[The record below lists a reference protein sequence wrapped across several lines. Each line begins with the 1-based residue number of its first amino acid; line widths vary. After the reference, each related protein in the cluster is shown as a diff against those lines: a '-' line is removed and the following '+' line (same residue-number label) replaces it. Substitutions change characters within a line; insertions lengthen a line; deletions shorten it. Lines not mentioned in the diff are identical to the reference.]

1 MKFILEQY
9 KDFLMIEKGLC
20 PVTVQGYSYIVKDFL
35 SKYEIDRENIKL
47 YYRARMEN
55 NAERNTL
62 RNVSAALNHL
72 ASMNKIDLHI
82 KPPKKPKKMPFIL
95 TEEEMINLLDMMD
108 ELTYI
113 YPDNLYYARDRAII
127 YLLATVGLRCSETC
141 FIKMAD
147 LDLRRRLLHV
157 YDSKNQKYDISI
169 MCPGCAD
176 AIRDYIA
183 VFKAK
188 RYELTEYLFPSRKSN
203 RIRRNQII
211 AIVKKYAERA
221 GIEKEVYPHLLRH
234 SLGTLMRKKGADA
247 IDIKEQLRHRTL
259 LSTMIYMHTTWEDRQ
274 KRYDKI
280 ITR

>member
-1 MKFILEQY
+1 MRDILEQY
-9 KDFLMIEKGLC
+9 KDFLMIERGLC
-20 PVTVQGYSYIVKDFL
+20 PVTVNGYCYIIKDFL
-35 SKYEIDRENIKL
+35 GKYEIDRENIKL
-47 YYRARMEN
+47 YYRARMEGG
-55 NAERNTL
+55 AERNTL

-72 ASMNKIDLHI
+72 STLVKIDLHI

-95 TEEEMINLLDMMD
+95 TEEEMTNLLDMMD

-113 YPDNLYYARDRAII
+113 YPDNLYYSRDRAII
-127 YLLATVGLRCSETC
+127 YLLATVGLRCSEVC
-141 FIKMAD
+141 FIKVSD
-147 LDLRRRLLHV
+147 LDLRRRILNV
-157 YDSKNQKYDISI
+157 FDSKNQKYDISI
-169 MCPGCAD
+169 MCPGCSQ
-176 AIRDYIA
+176 AIRVYMDD
-183 VFKAK
+183 FKAK
-188 RYELTEYLFPSRKSN
+188 KYELNEYLFPSRKSN

-211 AIVKKYAERA
+211 AIVKKYSAQA

>member
-1 MKFILEQY
+1 MKGLLEQY
-9 KDFLMIEKGLC
+9 KDFLMIERGLC
-20 PVTVQGYSYIVKDFL
+20 PVTVKGYCYIVNDFL
-35 SKYEIDRENIKL
+35 SKYDLDKENMKL
-47 YYRARMEN
+47 YYRVRMEN
-55 NAERNTL
+55 GAERNTL

-72 ASMNKIDLHI
+72 ANMTKIDLKI

-95 TEEEMINLLDMMD
+95 TEEEMTNLLDMMD

-113 YPDNLYYARDRAII
+113 YPDNLYYSRDRAII
-127 YLLATVGLRCSETC
+127 YLLATVGLRCSEVC
-141 FIKMAD
+141 FLKVSD
-147 LDLRRRLLHV
+147 LDLRRRILNV

-176 AIRDYIA
+176 AIRDYMSD
-183 VFKAK
+183 FKAK
-188 RYELTEYLFPSRKSN
+188 KFELNEYLFPSRKSN

-211 AIVKKYAERA
+211 AIVKKYSERA